1 MRSLQDAHVFNWT
14 LQYDMAGQAF
24 PDYYGADAYPR
35 NRLPRGRVLRASR
48 DGAALAGAE
57 LLPAL
62 QAAAGADR
70 TLEGYVADGV
80 EERADGS
87 VVVTA
92 SALGGGPR
100 RLCDGR
106 QDPRPRRR
114 QEQPRPRGKSRR
126 HV

>member
-14 LQYDMAGQAF
+14 LQYDMEGRAF

-70 TLEGYVADGV
+70 TLEGL
-80 EERADGS
+80 
-87 VVVTA
+87 
-92 SALGGGPR
+92 ALI
-100 RLCDGR
+100 
-106 QDPRPRRR
+106 
-114 QEQPRPRGKSRR
+114 
-126 HV
+126 HI